1 MALVTEC
8 IPQGHGRAP
17 LCNDLQGAEQLIEED
32 DFVDT
37 LALDIEER
45 CYQVLALQ
53 QPVAIDL
60 RSLITAIRLTS
71 EIERSGDLMVNVP
84 RKGARRIYGVEYDP
98 RLRGLRQPASS
109 ASPSTPTSRAMP
121 AWPLRSTT

>member
-1 MALVTEC
+1 MSEVRRTFHQELDQIRADIVRCAALVTEC
-8 IPQGHGRAP
+8 IPRGTDVLLA
-17 LCNDLQGAEQLIEED
+17 NDLQGAQQLIEED

-60 RSLITAIRLTS
+60 RSLITAI
-71 EIERSGDLMVNVP
+71 
-84 RKGARRIYGVEYDP
+84 
-98 RLRGLRQPASS
+98 
-109 ASPSTPTSRAMP
+109 
-121 AWPLRSTT
+121 